1 MIIMKLNKMLLAIGI
16 TSALALAPIQA
27 IGSGTSGQDAS
38 NDMSEPKAKTVAG
51 KYKTLNLEIS
61 GMVCSSCSNGV
72 IASLKDINGVIKTDI
87 SHEGKGGTVVYD
99 PVKLNGKKI
108 LKAISKSGF
117 KASVKKPKDSKKT
130 KSATMSG

>member
-1 MIIMKLNKMLLAIGI
+1 MKLKNMLLAVGI
-16 TSALALAPIQA
+16 TSALALAPIQG

-38 NDMSEPKAKTVAG
+38 NEMSEPELKPAAG
-51 KYKTLNLEIS
+51 KYKTVNLEIG

-87 SHEGKGGTVVYD
+87 SHVGNGGTVVYD
-99 PVKLNGKKI
+99 PVKLNEKKI

-117 KASVKKPKDSKKT
+117 KASIKKSKDSKKT
-130 KSATMSG
+130 ESETMSG